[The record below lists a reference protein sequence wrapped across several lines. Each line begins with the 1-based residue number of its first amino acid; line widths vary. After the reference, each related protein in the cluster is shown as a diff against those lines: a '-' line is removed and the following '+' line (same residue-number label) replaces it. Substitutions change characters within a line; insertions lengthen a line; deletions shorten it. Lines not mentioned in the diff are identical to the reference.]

1 MTLASQ
7 LAYLRTICSIR
18 VQIGNIALGGLKPV
32 EWHGHRENNLKNNG
46 MEYTR
51 TEQEAIVSVL
61 YNLAQADYLKH
72 DAEMAVYQECLKEL
86 KFSDESFVPCPKD
99 ELQSKTF
106 ETLKRL
112 PKEKKHDFSLMMT
125 KIARSDGEFGVLE
138 RKFVTEILEMC
149 NIPFV
154 AR

>member
-1 MTLASQ
+1 
-7 LAYLRTICSIR
+7 
-18 VQIGNIALGGLKPV
+18 
-32 EWHGHRENNLKNNG
+32 

-51 TEQEAIVSVL
+51 EEQEAIVSVL
-61 YNLAQADYLKH
+61 YNLAHADFRNH
-72 DAEMAVYQECLKEL
+72 ESENAVYQKCLKEL
-86 KFSDESFVPCPKD
+86 NFWDESFVPCPKD

-106 ETLKRL
+106 ETLRRL

-138 RKFVTEILEMC
+138 RKFVTEILDMC

-154 AR
+154 SR

>member
-1 MTLASQ
+1 
-7 LAYLRTICSIR
+7 
-18 VQIGNIALGGLKPV
+18 
-32 EWHGHRENNLKNNG
+32 

-51 TEQEAIVSVL
+51 EEQEAIVSVL
-61 YNLAQADYLKH
+61 YNLAHADFRSH
-72 DAEMAVYQECLKEL
+72 DLEDAVYQECLKEL
-86 KFSDESFVPCPKD
+86 DFSDESFVPCPKD

-106 ETLKRL
+106 ETLRRL
-112 PKEKKHDFSLMMT
+112 AKEKKHDFSLMMT

-138 RKFVTEILEMC
+138 RKFVTEILDMC